1 LNREY
6 LNKMNNSHHSVD
18 NRIEKLVGYIDRN
31 AMIYLIILFGI
42 NIFIKLFYADGMY
55 YWLDETSSVFR
66 ASHPVTWMIRQSFTD
81 PNPPLY
87 FIILKGWMSVFGIS
101 EFSTRALSVI
111 FSALTI
117 FILYYLARRF
127 FNRETA
133 FYVSLIFTVSQIHL
147 YFSHETRGYTLLALM
162 GALSFYFYL
171 QTITIPSILNLIK
184 YTVTITLLLYIHPVP
199 VILIII
205 QFICLLFY
213 FRDNLKGTLYI
224 IAGQFIAAILFGIWV
239 LKNQWISKMKSWIP
253 PPDPGKL
260 KELLVTYL
268 NTDFIFYL
276 SVAILFTFIV
286 LIIIRLLQKKTIYD
300 DFRSFILLLSWGL
313 LPILVI
319 YFISQY
325 SSRWDPR
332 YMLFATPGLYLVIAY
347 SVSKLPVN
355 GLIRISFIVLILISS
370 IIKFNLNP
378 VKGENWPG
386 AIAFMKEY
394 RDDST
399 LTLIC
404 ADYQFMSFS
413 YYYDKDIFRQL
424 EEAPNILKKENIFFT
439 KGAGIFNYVDTSKYN
454 KILLIL
460 SHEIAADPEGTLL
473 RYLSKKYKISYTA
486 PYMMNIKAFLY
497 EIMNLHPADSLM
509 FNFEKDDRFNILG
522 EHSGQAYSGTHV
534 SRVNKDTIYS
544 KGLNVTLSQM
554 NDIYSNYFTV
564 SIKSYSKSSSASA
577 NLVCSFQKPDSIY
590 YWNAA
595 KIKFSD
601 PPGTWTETSWTLNI
615 PHIPSQDDIFKI
627 YAYNLG
633 DDEILF
639 DDLQIVF
646 YK

>member
-1 LNREY
+1 
-6 LNKMNNSHHSVD
+6 MNNPHKSVSG
-18 NRIEKLVGYIDRN
+18 RIEKFIGFIDRN
-31 AMIYLIILFGI
+31 AMVYLIILFTI
-42 NIFIKLFYADGMY
+42 NIFIKLLYAGGMY

-87 FIILKGWMSVFGIS
+87 FILLKGWMSVFGIS
-101 EFSTRALSVI
+101 EFSTRALSVF
-111 FSALTI
+111 FSALSV

-133 FYVSLIFTVSQIHL
+133 FYVSLFFTVSQIHL

-162 GALSFYFYL
+162 GALTFYFYL
-171 QTITIPSILNLIK
+171 QTINTPSILNLIK
-184 YTVTITLLLYIHPVP
+184 YTATITLLLYIHPVP

-213 FRDNLKGTLYI
+213 FSENRKGALYV
-224 IAGQFIAAILFGIWV
+224 IAGQFIAAILFGAWV

-253 PPDPGKL
+253 SPDPGKL

-268 NTDFIFYL
+268 NTEFIFYL
-276 SVAILFTFIV
+276 SAAVLLAIIV
-286 LIIIRLLQKKTIYD
+286 LIIIRLIQKKTIFE

-325 SSRWDPR
+325 SSRWDTR
-332 YMLFATPGLYLVIAY
+332 YMLFATPGLYLLIAFM
-347 SVSKLPVN
+347 VSKLPVN
-355 GLIRISFIVLILISS
+355 LLIRISFIALILISS
-370 IIKFNLNP
+370 IINLKLNP
-378 VKGENWPG
+378 VKGEDWPG
-386 AIAFMKEY
+386 AINFMKEH

-399 LTLIC
+399 LTLVC

-424 EEAPNILKKENIFFT
+424 DQAPEILKKENIFFT
-439 KGAGIFNYVDTSKYN
+439 KGAGIFKTVDASQYN
-454 KILLIL
+454 KIILIL
-460 SHEIAADPEGTLL
+460 SHEVAADPEGTLF
-473 RYLSKKYKISYTA
+473 RYLSEKYPITYRA
-486 PYMMNIKAFLY
+486 PYLMNVKAFVFDMDLR
-497 EIMNLHPADSLM
+497 PADSLM
-509 FNFEKDDRFNILG
+509 FDFEMDDRFNKLG
-522 EHSGQAYSGTHV
+522 EQSNRAYSGMHV
-534 SRVNKDTIYS
+534 SRVNKDNIYS
-544 KGLNVTLSQM
+544 KGLSCAISEIK
-554 NDIYSNYFTV
+554 DIYTHYFTISV
-564 SIKSYSKSSSASA
+564 RSYSDSLTASA

-595 KIKFSD
+595 KIQFSAL
-601 PPGTWTETSWTLNI
+601 PGVWTKTTWTLNI
-615 PHIPSQDDIFKI
+615 PDIPSQDDILKI

-639 DDLQIVF
+639 DDLHIVF